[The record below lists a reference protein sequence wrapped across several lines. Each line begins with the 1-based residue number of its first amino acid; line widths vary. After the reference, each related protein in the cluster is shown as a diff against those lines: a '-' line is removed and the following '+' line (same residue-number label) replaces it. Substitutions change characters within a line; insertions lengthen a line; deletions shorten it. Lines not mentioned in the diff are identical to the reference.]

1 MSFDRS
7 TFRFSRRASALA
19 CAALV
24 PLSAALAPLPAP
36 AAETTLKALGYT
48 SNLYLWPMEEKF
60 YAELPAATG
69 DLVAIEAV
77 PHDLASLKGPEVLS
91 MLQDG
96 TLQIAAQ
103 NISYMAGED
112 PRFEALD
119 LAGVTLTAEEA
130 RKATEAY
137 KPVLSSVM
145 EEKFNTHLLGLAPMP
160 SQIFWCREAIG
171 GLNDLAGKK
180 IRVFNSTLS
189 DFVEGAG
196 GTTVTIPFVEV
207 IPAMQRGVADCAV
220 TGTASGNSANWFEVT
235 DYLYPMNVGWSMVF
249 WAANKATWDGLSPE
263 AQAALTEQYGKLED
277 MAWAEQVKRDADAIS
292 CSTGGACEFGK
303 PAKMTLV
310 PVSEADMEKHA
321 SIIKDFVLPNWSKRC
336 GEACTAE
343 WYATVGAAIG
353 LEPAK

>member
-1 MSFDRS
+1 MPL
-7 TFRFSRRASALA
+7 TVTLA
-19 CAALV
+19 
-24 PLSAALAPLPAP
+24 PLSAQ
-36 AAETTLKALGYT
+36 AAETKLKALGYT
-48 SNLYLWPMEEKF
+48 SNLYLWPMEEAF

-69 DLVAIEAV
+69 DLVEIEAV
-77 PHDLASLKGPEVLS
+77 PHDLAGLKGPEVLS

-119 LAGVTLTAEEA
+119 LAGVTLTAEDA

-137 KPVLSSVM
+137 KPVLSAVM

-160 SQIFWCREAIG
+160 SQIFWCRTEIG
-171 GLNDLAGKK
+171 GLNDLSGKK

-189 DFVEGAG
+189 DFVAGAG

-207 IPAMQRGVADCAV
+207 IPALQRGVADCAV

-235 DYLYPMNVGWSMVF
+235 DFLYPMNVGWSMVF
-249 WAANKATWDGLSPE
+249 WAANKETWDGLSPE
-263 AQAALTEQYGKLED
+263 TQAALSEQYAKLEG
-277 MAWAEQVKRDADAIS
+277 MAWEEQVKRDVDAIA
-292 CSTGGACEFGK
+292 CSTGGECSYGK
-303 PAKMTLV
+303 AANMTLV
-310 PVSEADMEKHA
+310 AVSDADMAKHA
-321 SIIKDFVLPNWSKRC
+321 EIIKDYVLPNWSERC
-336 GEACTAE
+336 GADCTAE

-353 LEPAK
+353 LAPEAN